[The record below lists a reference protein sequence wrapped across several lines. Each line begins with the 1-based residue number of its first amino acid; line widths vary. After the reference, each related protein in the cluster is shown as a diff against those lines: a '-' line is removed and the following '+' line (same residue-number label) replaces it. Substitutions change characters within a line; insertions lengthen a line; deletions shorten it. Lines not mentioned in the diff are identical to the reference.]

1 MKGCTAD
8 ISDIT
13 DIKPQACEPV
23 SKDKC
28 KSGYMAKA
36 ENINTPEDSMDLCCK
51 CNRNDDTQCE
61 VCLDPEMCTQEE
73 ADLYYTDNNDCFKP
87 QPGPSPSG
95 SPLPGVDSYKKE
107 SGSKMTYIYAL
118 ICIIILVLGLY
129 FYSNRQNKY

>member
-1 MKGCTAD
+1 MKGCTSD

-36 ENINTPEDSMDLCCK
+36 ENVIAPEDSMDLCCK
-51 CNRNDDTQCE
+51 CNRNDDTPCD
-61 VCLDPEMCTQEE
+61 VCLDPKLCTDEE
-73 ADLYYTDNNDCFKP
+73 AEMYYTDNNECFKP

-95 SPLPGVDSYKKE
+95 SPVPSASAKKG
-107 SGSKMTYIYAL
+107 SGFKKSYIYAL
-118 ICIIILVLGLY
+118 IFIILLVIGFY